1 MLDTHII
8 SLISTIALLLS
19 GNAIAV
25 EHPSLWKI
33 SITANKVVYVPGE
46 RGKANVEIIS
56 RGEHRAPLILK
67 SHLEYGLDL

>member
-1 MLDTHII
+1 MLSKPII
-8 SLISTIALLLS
+8 PLIVTFTSLLS
-19 GNAIAV
+19 GNANAV